1 MTNEQ
6 IVFEERMK
14 LMNDGIIGT
23 TGKTLTIEKEGKKCK
38 VDEPEVIHTY
48 KAWQSLGYQV
58 RRGQKATATFMI
70 WKHTVKKAKEEKDV
84 DMEKM
89 FKTKAFFFTANQ
101 VEQIKKS

>member
-48 KAWQSLGYQV
+48 KVWQSLGYQV

-101 VEQIKKS
+101 VE